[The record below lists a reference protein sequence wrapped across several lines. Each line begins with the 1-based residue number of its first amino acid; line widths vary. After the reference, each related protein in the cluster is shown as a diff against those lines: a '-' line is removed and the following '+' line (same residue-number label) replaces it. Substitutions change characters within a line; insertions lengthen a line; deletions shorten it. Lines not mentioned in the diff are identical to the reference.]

1 MIALDI
7 SKRLRAEG
15 GYLDLHINVR
25 IEAGEW
31 VTLYGP
37 SGVGKTSTLRMLS
50 GLMKPDKGSIIVSD
64 TTWFDAS
71 KKVNLKPGLRN
82 IGYVFQDFALFP
94 NMTVRQN
101 LEFAR
106 KKSGDGK
113 MLTTVLD
120 MIELA
125 DLQDQKPAS
134 LSGGQK
140 QRVALARALVQ
151 EPKVLLLDEPL
162 SALDPAMRFK
172 LQEYLIRV
180 HKEFKLT
187 TLLVSH
193 DISEISRLSNTVLVM
208 EKGKII
214 RQGSPSQVLLRH
226 DVSGKFKFTGVIIS
240 IEKADLMYVANVLV
254 QDQVVRVIATAE
266 EVSTLKP
273 GDQVMVASKAFNPLI
288 YKLEI

>member
-1 MIALDI
+1 MITLDI
-7 SKRLRAEG
+7 HKRLRAEG
-15 GYLDLHINVR
+15 GHMDLQINVR

-50 GLMKPDKGSIIVSD
+50 GFMKPDNGSIVVSD
-64 TTWFDAS
+64 ITWFDS
-71 KKVNLKPGLRN
+71 VGKVNLKPGLRN

-101 LEFAR
+101 LEYAR
-106 KKSGDGK
+106 KKGGNGK
-113 MLTTVLD
+113 LLTTVLE

-162 SALDPAMRFK
+162 SSLDPAMRFK

-240 IEKADLMYVANVLV
+240 IEKADLMYVVNVLV